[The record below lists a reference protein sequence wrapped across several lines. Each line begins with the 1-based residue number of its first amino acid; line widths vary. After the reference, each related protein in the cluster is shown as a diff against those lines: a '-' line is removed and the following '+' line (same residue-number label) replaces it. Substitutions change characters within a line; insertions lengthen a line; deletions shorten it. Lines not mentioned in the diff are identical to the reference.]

1 MTKPSDLP
9 LLKVGDRIG
18 PDLTVLGVM
27 DKYRRNPVY
36 IVWHHRSWCPMACK
50 TFRSRQLAERE
61 AKALSQ
67 LWHPNT
73 VRFLG
78 IDTAWPAHILMEF
91 LEGPTLGALID
102 SQERWLSV
110 SDALRIAIHVGAA
123 LSHVHDRGLLHLDV
137 KPNNVIVARG
147 GRPVLFDFGVARV
160 QGAARP
166 REIFGTDAYIAPEEC
181 LRQEVTPAADVFGLG
196 VTLYEM
202 LTGEMPFTG
211 RSPRNRFPQIRQSPV
226 PIRRH
231 RAAVPAPL
239 DDLVLACLAREAAD
253 RPPIPV
259 LLPALH
265 EFIRSGPAMWP
276 KGFRPGAA
284 SGAPDRAPKT
294 IGRRRS
300 SRQGMQPTIQ
310 HPAIAETL
318 MT

>member
-67 LWHPNT
+67 FSHPNT

-78 IDTAWPAHILMEF
+78 IGAGWPAHIVMEF

-102 SQERWLSV
+102 SQERWLSI

-160 QGAARP
+160 QDAPRP
-166 REIFGTDAYIAPEEC
+166 REILGTDAYIAPEEC
-181 LRQEVTPAADVFGLG
+181 LRQEVRPAADVFGLG

-211 RSPRNRFPQIRQSPV
+211 RSRRNRFPQTHQSPV
-226 PIRRH
+226 PIRHH
-231 RAAVPAPL
+231 RATVPSAL
-239 DDLVLACLAREAAD
+239 DNLVLACLARNAID
-253 RPPIPV
+253 RPTIPI

-265 EFIRSGPAMWP
+265 DFIRSGPPMWP
-276 KGFRPGAA
+276 AGFRPEPSWDAADQRSSAA
-284 SGAPDRAPKT
+284 SR
-294 IGRRRS
+294 GRK
-300 SRQGMQPTIQ
+300 SRQRMQSTVQ
-310 HPAIAETL
+310 HPVTGSV
-318 MT
+318 MMN